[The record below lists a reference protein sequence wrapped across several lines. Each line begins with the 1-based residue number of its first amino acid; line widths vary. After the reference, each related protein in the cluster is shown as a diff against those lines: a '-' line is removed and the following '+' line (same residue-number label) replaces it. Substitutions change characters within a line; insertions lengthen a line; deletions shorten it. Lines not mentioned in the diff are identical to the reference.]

1 MKRLYGI
8 RGAITAENNKESITE
23 KTVEMC
29 SLIFNENKLLPEDF
43 VSMHFTLTKEK
54 NCSHLN
60 GTLKFSKYFHVSYF
74 TLSSE

>member
-29 SLIFNENKLLPEDF
+29 SLIFNENKLLPEEKIAYNNPS
-43 VSMHFTLTKEK
+43 VSMSTEDRK
-54 NCSHLN
+54 S
-60 GTLKFSKYFHVSYF
+60 VV
-74 TLSSE
+74 